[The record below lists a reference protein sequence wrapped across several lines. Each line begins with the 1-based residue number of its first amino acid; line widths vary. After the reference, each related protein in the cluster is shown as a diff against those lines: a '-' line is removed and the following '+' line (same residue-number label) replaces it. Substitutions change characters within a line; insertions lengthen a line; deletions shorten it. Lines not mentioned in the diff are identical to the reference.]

1 MKVISVPYF
10 VGRFFEDFDV
20 PQPAEVLVMDLPGED
35 SPDDP
40 FRSEG
45 PGGIGQRRMSV
56 LYSELT
62 TRVATNGPA
71 FVYAGDCVAPIG
83 VLAGLQRQGIDP
95 TLYWFDAHGDFNTW
109 ETTKSNFLGGMPLA
123 MITGR
128 GEQTIVE
135 ATGMKPLRDDH
146 VILVGARDLDPQED
160 AAIAESGLTLMSVDE
175 VTAAEPRSG
184 PIFVHVDLDV
194 VDPADLP
201 AHNYPAPGGPK
212 AEAVRAAMQRLANTG
227 RVVAVSISSWN
238 PALPGA
244 DKAAAATRSI
254 MDPLLNY

>member
-1 MKVISVPYF
+1 MDDF
-10 VGRFFEDFDV
+10 VTPE
-20 PQPAEVLVMDLPGED
+20 PAEILTVDLPDED

-40 FRSEG
+40 FRSDG
-45 PGGIGQRRMSV
+45 PGGIAQRRMAV
-56 LYSELT
+56 LFNKLAERIAASE
-62 TRVATNGPA
+62 ATIL
-71 FVYAGDCVAPIG
+71 YAGDCLAPIG
-83 VLAGLQRQGIDP
+83 VLAGLQRKGIVP

-146 VILVGARDLDPQED
+146 VILVGTRDLDPQED

-175 VTAAEPRSG
+175 VTAEEPRSG

-212 AEAVRAAMQRLANTG
+212 AEAVRAAMERLANTK

-254 MDPLLNY
+254 MGPLFDY